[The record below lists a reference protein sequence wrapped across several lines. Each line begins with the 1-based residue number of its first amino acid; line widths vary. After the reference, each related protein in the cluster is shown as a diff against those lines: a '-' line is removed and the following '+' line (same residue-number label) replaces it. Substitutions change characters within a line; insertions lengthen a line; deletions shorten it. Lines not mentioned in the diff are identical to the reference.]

1 MAAAGG
7 GGGALSRLAA
17 RLSWALFKRER
28 CGVDEFGN
36 IFIRSGPTGRAWYGS
51 SAASP
56 PAAWHTAAGL
66 GRPARAAGS
75 VVPALTLS
83 HSPVSIRCRKLEKNA
98 DGEEIERRFVKY
110 SGDIDPTQLPAEWH
124 QWLHKA
130 RGAPPTAEDIQ
141 RGMHQRELFRQRVA
155 QLEAEDE
162 RRRFQEQTGG
172 ASRGAGGFVQQL
184 TGDDPKPPQ

>member
-1 MAAAGG
+1 MAAAG

-17 RLSWALFKRER
+17 RLSWALLKRER

-36 IFIRSGPTGRAWYGS
+36 VFIRSGLTDWVRHGMVS
-51 SAASP
+51 SRHAHLCAYSQRGLEVPWQQLAAESP
-56 PAAWHTAAGL
+56 PQAA
-66 GRPARAAGS
+66 
-75 VVPALTLS
+75 
-83 HSPVSIRCRKLEKNA
+83 HSPTSLRCRKLEKNA

-130 RGAPPTAEDIQ
+130 RAEPPTAEDSQ

-172 ASRGAGGFVQQL
+172 ASRGAGGFLQQL
-184 TGDDPKPPQ
+184 TGSDPKPPQ

>member
-1 MAAAGG
+1 MAAAG

-17 RLSWALFKRER
+17 RLSWALLKRER

-36 IFIRSGPTGRAWYGS
+36 VFIRQGTTEWVWYGS

-56 PAAWHTAAGL
+56 PAVMPPRGW
-66 GRPARAAGS
+66 RRRGS
-75 VVPALTLS
+75 SRHELPIHHQLLC
-83 HSPVSIRCRKLEKNA
+83 CRKLEKNA

-130 RGAPPTAEDIQ
+130 RAEAPTAEDIQ

-184 TGDDPKPPQ
+184 TGSDPKPPQ